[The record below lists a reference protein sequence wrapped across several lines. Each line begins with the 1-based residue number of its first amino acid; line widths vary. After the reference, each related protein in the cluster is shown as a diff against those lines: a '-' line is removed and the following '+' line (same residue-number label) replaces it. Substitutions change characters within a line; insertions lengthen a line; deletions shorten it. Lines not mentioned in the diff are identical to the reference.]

1 VFDSFF
7 DRAKDLAIA
16 AVVGVMLAL
25 AGLLALTAAAA
36 WQLSQWMAWPAAL
49 AVVGVGLL
57 AIAAISLVIGT
68 AKKKPEPQP
77 ESLMGDVD
85 PVSMVLGLME
95 LPVEV
100 TKKIIAEKPV
110 ASIVVI
116 ASLGLLIARRPEMA
130 LKLFDKVVGTFS
142 GAAKD

>member
-1 VFDSFF
+1 MFDSFF

-36 WQLSQWMAWPAAL
+36 WQLAQWMAWPAAL

-57 AIAAISLVIGT
+57 AIAAIALLIGM
-68 AKKKPEPQP
+68 AKKSKPEPQP
-77 ESLMGDVD
+77 QDMMGDVD
-85 PVSMVLGLME
+85 PVAMVLGLME

-100 TKKIIAEKPV
+100 TKKIISEKPI

-116 ASLGLLIARRPEMA
+116 SSLGLLIARRPEIAM
-130 LKLFDKVVGTFS
+130 KLFDKVVGTF
-142 GAAKD
+142 GKID

>member
-1 VFDSFF
+1 MFDSFF

-25 AGLLALTAAAA
+25 VGLLALAAAAA
-36 WQLSQWMAWPAAL
+36 WQLAVWMPWPGAL

-57 AIAAISLVIGT
+57 AIAAISLWVGT
-68 AKKKPEPQP
+68 RQKKPEPQP
-77 ESLMGDVD
+77 DKFTGDVD

-100 TKKIIAEKPV
+100 TKKIISEKPV
-110 ASIVVI
+110 ASVVVI
-116 ASLGLLIARRPEMA
+116 ASLGLLIARNPQVA
-130 LKLFDKVVGTFS
+130 LRLFDKVVGQF
-142 GAAKD
+142 GKIDP